1 MASRQQIKQRIG
13 SVKNTKQI
21 TRAMQLV
28 AASKLKR
35 AQDAAAGPTAYAQLA
50 RQILARLRQVA
61 QDEGEAGLFTE
72 RPLKNRLLIVIAS
85 DLGLAGAYDG
95 NAIRR
100 MIDEV
105 KADREKGINTQVI
118 TIGRKAG
125 HAATAIKGVT
135 VEATYHEIGDKPSA
149 DSIRPLLYS
158 LINKF
163 KSQEVDAVDIIYT
176 HFVST
181 ITQKVELNH
190 LLPAGVQDIDLPA
203 PLESAKVEPSADA
216 LLQMATERL
225 IEAQVYQALLDAKA
239 SEHSMR
245 MLAMKNATDNASE
258 LVDDLTLEFNNAR
271 QAAITQELAE
281 ISGGVEAMK

>member
-21 TRAMQLV
+21 TRVMQLV

-35 AQDAAAGPTAYAQLA
+35 AQDAAAGPTAYARLA

-61 QDEGEAGLFTE
+61 KDEGEGGLFTE

-95 NAIRR
+95 NVIRR

-105 KADREKGINTQVI
+105 KADRDKGINTQVI

-125 HAATAIKGVT
+125 HAAAVIKDVT

-149 DSIRPLLYS
+149 DSIRLHTTANLSQFLRDSS
-158 LINKF
+158 LTCIVKL
-163 KSQEVDAVDIIYT
+163 KC
-176 HFVST
+176 
-181 ITQKVELNH
+181 KVVNQL
-190 LLPAGVQDIDLPA
+190 
-203 PLESAKVEPSADA
+203 
-216 LLQMATERL
+216 
-225 IEAQVYQALLDAKA
+225 
-239 SEHSMR
+239 
-245 MLAMKNATDNASE
+245 
-258 LVDDLTLEFNNAR
+258 
-271 QAAITQELAE
+271 
-281 ISGGVEAMK
+281 

>member
-35 AQDAAAGPTAYAQLA
+35 AQDAAAGPTAYARLA

-61 QDEGEAGLFTE
+61 KDEGEGGLFTE

-95 NAIRR
+95 NVIRR

-105 KADREKGINTQVI
+105 KADRDKGINTQVI

-125 HAATAIKGVT
+125 HAAAVIKDVT

-158 LINKF
+158 LISKF
-163 KSQEVDAVDIIYT
+163 NSQEVDAVDLIST

-181 ITQKVELNH
+181 ITQKVELKR

-203 PLESAKVEPSADA
+203 PLENAKVEPSAEA